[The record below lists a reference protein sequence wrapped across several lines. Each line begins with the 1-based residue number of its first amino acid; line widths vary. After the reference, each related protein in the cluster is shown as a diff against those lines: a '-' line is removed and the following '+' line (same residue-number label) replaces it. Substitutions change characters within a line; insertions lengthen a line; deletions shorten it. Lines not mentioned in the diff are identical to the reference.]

1 MSNTILS
8 CVKPY
13 PIRFIDGRFIQ
24 YYFLLSSSLDGT
36 LRIYAPD
43 DLIRGTGVFN
53 ALITLQPHLI
63 GSQGFWSGCWLVN
76 NNSRSIYAVG
86 YHSAFF
92 HYLEE
97 NISNEQS
104 IGTFSLKPF
113 LSGHFGPCRVS
124 FTHYGNMLLSSSYDR
139 TVRIWGR
146 ELNNLHHWEEVCR
159 PVIHGYPVT
168 GVVSIQNH
176 TSLKNCCEL
185 TCNEHGRLVTINE
198 EKKSR
203 VFNPTL
209 LNMITLNTLVDNVDS
224 QQYQG
229 HVKIEG
235 IFVNHLINE

>member
-8 CVKPY
+8 SVTPY

-53 ALITLQPHLI
+53 ALVTLQPHLI
-63 GSQGFWSGCWLVN
+63 GSQGFWSACWLVTKAT
-76 NNSRSIYAVG
+76 RSIYAVG

-92 HYLEE
+92 HYIEE
-97 NISNEQS
+97 SVPNEES
-104 IGTFSLKPF
+104 IGTFCLKPF

-124 FTHYGNMLLSSSYDR
+124 FTPYGNMLLSSSFDR
-139 TVRIWGR
+139 SVRVWGR
-146 ELNNLHHWEEVCR
+146 ELGNINHWEEVCR
-159 PVIHGYPVT
+159 PVIPGYTVT
-168 GVVSIQNH
+168 GVVSIQNNIDL
-176 TSLKNCCEL
+176 SNCCEL
-185 TCNEHGRLVTINE
+185 TCNELGRLVTINE

-209 LNMITLNTLVDNVDS
+209 LNMIAFNTLVDCLDS
-224 QQYQG
+224 QHYQG

-235 IFVNHLINE
+235 ISVIPK